1 MLIYVFPFLFSISSY
16 NMFHLYLFKLIVNFY
31 MVADILTAAQEV
43 YQMNYVS
50 VHQPLL
56 SLLSSILVGGTLNYA
71 FPYYMN
77 MYNWNSSD

>member
-1 MLIYVFPFLFSISSY
+1 MRSSYLHLICPSLQYSKTGRLIYVFPFLFLISSY

-43 YQMNYVS
+43 YQVNYVS

-56 SLLSSILVGGTLNYA
+56 SLLSAI
-71 FPYYMN
+71 
-77 MYNWNSSD
+77 

>member
-1 MLIYVFPFLFSISSY
+1 
-16 NMFHLYLFKLIVNFY
+16 

-56 SLLSSILVGGTLNYA
+56 SFLSSILVGGTLNYA

-77 MYNWNSSD
+77 MYNWNNSD